1 MTKRPKRHPAL
12 TDAQAAAL
20 IASVATLHNDLVPLM
35 AGLKPQ
41 CPDYVAITDLSA
53 ALARAIRETTGDD
66 PPWMAA
72 RVWRG

>member
-20 IASVATLHNDLVPLM
+20 VASVAALHRDLVPLM
-35 AGLKPQ
+35 ADLKPQ

-53 ALARAIRETTGDD
+53 ALQRAVLQVTGDD
-66 PPWMAA
+66 PP
-72 RVWRG
+72 